1 MAILT
6 MEVGGLHSKPPSCT
20 ASRLAGRMAILTME
34 VGDFHS
40 KPLSCTAS
48 RLAGRMAILTMEVG
62 GLHGKILK
70 HEEKESTH
78 KGMAK
83 RVPAGEKEY
92 RRVCGRWLW
101 SGIAEL

>member
-1 MAILT
+1 MVVFENKI
-6 MEVGGLHSKPPSCT
+6 VSCL
-20 ASRLAGRMAILTME
+20 ASPMTGRMA
-34 VGDFHS
+34 VRYGRFRFHN
-40 KPLSCTAS
+40 
-48 RLAGRMAILTMEVG
+48 
-62 GLHGKILK
+62 KILK

-101 SGIAEL
+101 SGIAELQPEIGEKAFLIFGEADK